1 DIAFPTAGALI
12 RGQLGVEEV
21 TDSGLS
27 DPAIRSLASK
37 VEVEE
42 CEEFNQAFPE
52 RRFAELSI
60 SLADGRTIKSEVTE
74 APGDPEMPLSNEQ
87 LVDKAKGYLTMA
99 IGAADAA
106 AMCQAVGDFADPN
119 FNLAAMLKILYRPID
134 R

>member
-1 DIAFPTAGALI
+1 MCTKNNFEKGYVNGT
-12 RGQLGVEEV
+12 LGRVV
-21 TDSGLS
+21 GFDSKEGWPLV
-27 DPAIRSLASK
+27 R
-37 VEVEE
+37 
-42 CEEFNQAFPE
+42 
-52 RRFAELSI
+52 
-60 SLADGRTIKSEVTE
+60 LADGRTIKSEVTE